1 MAKQENIPTINI
13 QVGAESGK
21 LRIIEPD
28 GSVTRLYATADE
40 VRAVGRDKIA
50 ERIEYR
56 EGDYGPYAVLMQE
69 QYVPLDY

>member
-1 MAKQENIPTINI
+1 MSKQDEIPTIDI
-13 QVGAESGK
+13 QMGAESGK

-40 VRAVGRDKIA
+40 VRAIGRDKVA

-69 QYVPLDY
+69 QYVALKY